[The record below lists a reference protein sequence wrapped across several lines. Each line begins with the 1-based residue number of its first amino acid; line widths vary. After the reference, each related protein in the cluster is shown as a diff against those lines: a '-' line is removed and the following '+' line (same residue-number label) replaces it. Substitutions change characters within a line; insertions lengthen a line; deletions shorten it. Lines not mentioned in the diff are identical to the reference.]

1 MRRILPV
8 IAFLCL
14 VSSCG
19 LTHHT
24 PTTVIEYRD
33 TTIIRERLVHDTVK
47 VSVPEI
53 IERNVTTDTTSHLEN
68 DWAKSDASVRA
79 GLLFHSLETKPHTI
93 EVPVLIPVHDTIRI
107 EKEAH
112 TEIQTVKVEK
122 PLSFWQRLKIGAFW
136 WLLGAVAILLL
147 WTFRKTLFKIL

>member
-1 MRRILPV
+1 MRKILPL
-8 IAFLCL
+8 ILLLCC

-33 TTIIRERLVHDTVK
+33 TTIIRERLVRDTVK

-68 DWAKSDASVRA
+68 DWAKSDATVR
-79 GLLFHSLETKPHTI
+79 GGFLWHSLETKPRSI
-93 EVPVLIPVHDTIRI
+93 DVPVTVTVRDTIKI
-107 EKEAH
+107 EKEAQTK
-112 TEIQTVKVEK
+112 TETVEVEK
-122 PLSFWQRLKIGAFW
+122 PLSWWQRLKIGAFW
-136 WLLGAVAILLL
+136 WLLGAVALLLL
-147 WTFRKTLFKIL
+147 WTFRKTIFKIL